1 MAAPKKLK
9 VGAHGP
15 PEADQSEVRWLIS
28 YSDFM
33 MQLVCLF
40 ILLYSVSTID
50 MKRAA
55 TMASA
60 YRDSKGL
67 GGPPAIKKEQGI
79 DVKLRSEG
87 EVSVG
92 DVKLIGGK
100 LGRGEL
106 PPGVLYRAKEVPEGW
121 LLSFPEPIFA
131 VGSAELTPEA
141 QAGLDQVAALL
152 RAYVGGVFVNGF
164 VDSDPA
170 DTMNGDGLRLAQVRA
185 ENVVSHLT
193 RSGFARA
200 LDPRRVQA
208 SGRGIGDVQRGRRVE
223 ILLRVK

>member
-15 PEADQSEVRWLIS
+15 PEPDQSEVRWLIS

-50 MKRAA
+50 IKRAA
-55 TMASA
+55 TMAA
-60 YRDSKGL
+60 GYRESKGL
-67 GGPPAIKKEQGI
+67 GGPPAVKREQGI
-79 DVKLRSEG
+79 DIKARPEG
-87 EVSVG
+87 EIAVG

-100 LGRGEL
+100 LAHGEI
-106 PPGVLYRAKEVPEGW
+106 PAGVRFRAKEVPEGW

-131 VGSAELTPEA
+131 VGSAALTPEIQA
-141 QAGLDQVAALL
+141 QLDLAASLL
-152 RAYVGGVFVNGF
+152 RAYVGGVFVTGF
-164 VDSDPA
+164 VDADPA
-170 DTMNGDGLRLAQVRA
+170 DTMEGDGLRLAQSRA
-185 ENVVSHLT
+185 ENVASHLVRT
-193 RSGFARA
+193 GFARA
-200 LDPRRVQA
+200 LDPRRVQVT
-208 SGRGIGDVQRGRRVE
+208 GRGTGDAKRGRRVE

>member
-1 MAAPKKLK
+1 MAAPKKMK
-9 VGAHGP
+9 IGAHGP

-40 ILLYSVSTID
+40 ILLYSVSTVD
-50 MKRAA
+50 MLRAA
-55 TMASA
+55 TMAA
-60 YRDSKGL
+60 GFRESKGL
-67 GGPPAIKKEQGI
+67 GGPPAVKKEQGI
-79 DVKLRSEG
+79 DFKSRPEG
-87 EVSVG
+87 ELAVG

-100 LGRGEL
+100 LGRGEI
-106 PPGVLYRAKEVPEGW
+106 PPGVMFRAKEVPEGW

-131 VGSAELTPEA
+131 VGSAELTPEI
-141 QAGLDQVAALL
+141 QAELDRAASLL
-152 RAYVGGVFVNGF
+152 SAYVGGVFISGYVEPN
-164 VDSDPA
+164 PA
-170 DTMNGDGLRLAQVRA
+170 DAMEGDALRLAQARVERVA
-185 ENVVSHLT
+185 AHLT

-208 SGRGIGDVQRGRRVE
+208 SGHGAGDAARGRRVE

>member
-15 PEADQSEVRWLIS
+15 PEPDQSEVRWLIS

-50 MKRAA
+50 LKRAA

-79 DVKLRSEG
+79 DIKLRPEG

-92 DVKLIGGK
+92 NVKLIGGK
-100 LGRGEL
+100 LGRGEI
-106 PPGVLYRAKEVPEGW
+106 PPGVMFRAKEVPEGW
-121 LLSFPEPIFA
+121 LLSFPEPIFS
-131 VGSAELTPEA
+131 VGSAELTPEV
-141 QAGLDQVAALL
+141 QEGLDRAAALL
-152 RAYVGGVFVNGF
+152 SAYVGAVFISGF

-170 DTMNGDGLRLAQVRA
+170 DTMSGDGLRLAQVRA
-185 ENVVSHLT
+185 ENVASHLT
-193 RSGFARA
+193 RGGFARA
-200 LDPRRVQA
+200 LDPRRMQA
-208 SGRGIGDVQRGRRVE
+208 SGRGIGDAKRGRRVE